1 MILAIIEH
9 MNGTVAEASLQM
21 LTLGRKLSTQM
32 EVPLCAILFGEPG
45 QAVLDS
51 VQDYGAT
58 DICRVH
64 HAGLGTYAPE
74 AMGKAMVQL
83 IEQKKPRIAMTAG
96 TEQGNEIM
104 AHAAAQ
110 MNLPMAANCL
120 DLQPGD
126 PFYLTRFRWGGSLLE
141 DSILHGEPKLV
152 SIAQHAIE
160 AEQAPGREDVRSEE
174 FLPSLEEKDFR
185 VQVQRHEQ
193 TVSDGVTLK
202 NAPVVIGGGRGVGNE
217 AGYRVL
223 EELASLLGGAVGGSR
238 VATNNGWRPHSEQIG
253 LTGNRIAPDLYIACG
268 VSGAIQHLVGCKG
281 AKRIM
286 VINKDPEAPFFS
298 KADYGIL
305 GDLHEILPAVIQEV
319 KKERAEAA

>member
-1 MILAIIEH
+1 MILAILEH
-9 MNGTVAEASLQM
+9 VNGTVGEASLQM
-21 LTLGRKLSTQM
+21 LTLGRKLSDQIK
-32 EVPLCAILFGEPG
+32 VPLCAVLFGE
-45 QAVLDS
+45 QEQSVLDS
-51 VQDYGAT
+51 VQEYGAT

-64 HAGLGTYAPE
+64 HAGLGKYAPE
-74 AMGKAMVQL
+74 AMGKALVQL
-83 IEQKKPRIAMTAG
+83 IEQKKPRIVMAAG

-104 AHAAAQ
+104 AHAAARL
-110 MNLPMAANCL
+110 NLPMASNCL

-152 SIAQHAIE
+152 TIALHAIV
-160 AEQAPGREDVRSEE
+160 AEQAPERGAGKSEDFV
-174 FLPSLEEKDFR
+174 PSLEEKDFR

-286 VINKDPEAPFFS
+286 VINKDPEAAFFS
-298 KADYGIL
+298 KADYGVL